1 MDEPPAGHRRSE
13 NASTVAP
20 GAPDVILRGGRHM
33 DNYQARGYVI
43 LALAELGYKYDE
55 IDRITWRMHQLFDLL
70 TEEEAEEKGQATL
83 RRLQAEAFGESKRRF

>member
-1 MDEPPAGHRRSE
+1 M
-13 NASTVAP
+13 
-20 GAPDVILRGGRHM
+20 
-33 DNYQARGYVI
+33 I